1 MERQGDDGPA
11 FFISIHNVINDN
23 RPHQPCLT
31 ILLEYLT
38 ARLLHH
44 LPFFAGIHRL
54 EGENGP
60 SAGIPEECGTFSR

>member
-1 MERQGDDGPA
+1 MVLP
-11 FFISIHNVINDN
+11 FLILIHNVINDN
-23 RPHQPCLT
+23 RLLQPRLT
-31 ILLEYLT
+31 ILPEYLI